1 MSDLEIRD
9 LLERH
14 GIRPSKGLGQNLLV
28 AEWAYERIV
37 AASDLAEADHVL
49 EIGPGLGTLT
59 RYLADRAGQV
69 TAVELDARRVAVLKE
84 SLQGRSNVR
93 VVQGDILELDPQALI
108 STGAGRQEH
117 YKVVANLPYYIT
129 SRVLRHLLSACIRP
143 GLLTLMVQKEV
154 AERIVAPA
162 GSMSL
167 LAVSVQAY
175 GDPEVI
181 CSVPA
186 SAFYPRPKV
195 ASAVMTIRTYAEP
208 LVPEEMIGPFFRV
221 VRAGFQQKRKQLHN
235 SLGANLGLPPDRI
248 DSALLAARI
257 ARETRPQA
265 LGVDDWLG
273 LTRALYQ
280 ED

>member
-69 TAVELDARRVAVLKE
+69 TAVELDARMVAVLKE
-84 SLQGRSNVR
+84 TLQGRSNVR

-248 DSALLAARI
+248 DSALLAACI

>member
-84 SLQGRSNVR
+84 TLQGRSNVR

>member
-69 TAVELDARRVAVLKE
+69 TAVELDARMVAVLKE
-84 SLQGRSNVR
+84 TLQGRSNVR